1 MRTHVTRVGRWT
13 VRDSGLAADLRMKDG
28 TPILDAEQMTALEL
42 RAAIAVLGGVELVEG
57 PELKFARKAMGLRQT
72 DLATHLGVTAETVSR
87 WETNADRFR
96 RPVQLALLQML
107 EEFQRT
113 GGIARPVKSGRGSDR
128 VLVVKRAVGG

>member
-13 VRDSGLAADLRMKDG
+13 VRDSGLAADLTMKDG
-28 TPILDAEQMTALEL
+28 TPILNTEQMTALEL
-42 RAAIAVLGGVELVEG
+42 RAAIAVFRGVELVEG

-72 DLATHLGVTAETVSR
+72 DLANHLGVNAETVSR
-87 WETNADRFR
+87 WETNTDTFK

-113 GGIARPVKSGRGSDR
+113 GGIARPVKSARGADR
-128 VLVVKRAVGG
+128 ILVLKRAVGR

>member
-1 MRTHVTRVGRWT
+1 
-13 VRDSGLAADLRMKDG
+13 
-28 TPILDAEQMTALEL
+28 MTALEL